1 MKNTIIVLLIALL
14 PLCSS
19 AQKKDNPLIFCYGKN
34 KVYQNELERGYLRNK
49 DLVNDKPTSE
59 DVDDYLTLY
68 QNFKLKV
75 QDAYDRQLDTL
86 PSYQKELAQYRAQL
100 AKKYLNDSSV
110 TEELVREGYQR
121 SKELVN
127 ASHILIMAGFGTS
140 AEDTLKAYNKIQGIR
155 NDILANKISFDQ
167 AAIQYSEDPSSKNKG
182 ALGYKGNLGWFSAFQ
197 FLYTFEDM
205 AYKTAVDSISPIFST
220 RYGYHILKVNGRKPS
235 LGERKIAAIKIY
247 RRPTGTPDDTMNV
260 FNRVNAVYQLLS
272 NGAGWD
278 STLTTYTEDPNARF
292 NKGVYNWFTETT
304 NKLPENIVR
313 EAFSLSVKEQI
324 SKPLFSNDAYYI
336 IKLIDKRPVPSFEDK
351 EYEIRNKV
359 TQDGRIYKS
368 TVATVARIKKE
379 NNFSEDRNA
388 LDSFAEYAGEAFK
401 QATWNP
407 ANTKNSAT
415 ELFRIGDQSI
425 IVDSFSKFIASAQR
439 PGQQIKSGKAVIK
452 SLYENFVN
460 QMVLDYEDANLEKN
474 YPEFAYVYQDF
485 KDGILFFNINS
496 EEVWNK
502 PMTDTTGLRKY
513 YNTNRDSFKWED
525 RVEMLTI
532 NAASDDILNQAYDL
546 LAKGWSKDSV
556 MNHLNKDNALNIY
569 IDLGLY
575 EKGMNPNADSL
586 IATQSNWS
594 ASSPGMIKMGI
605 VNGVYRAYAG
615 TKIIGSSLKPFEN
628 ARGDLSSMYQKHVE
642 NIWLD
647 ELRKKYKIK
656 INKKNYKAFKAKML
670 SL

>member
-1 MKNTIIVLLIALL
+1 MKNTIIVLLTALL

-19 AQKKDNPLIFCYGKN
+19 AQEKDNPLIFCYGKN

-75 QDAYDRQLDTL
+75 QDAYDRQLDTM

-205 AYKTAVDSISPIFST
+205 AYKTAVDSISPIFRT

-368 TVATVARIKKE
+368 TVATVAKIKKE

-388 LDSFAEYAGEAFK
+388 LDSFAENAGEAFK

-407 ANTKNSAT
+407 ANTKNAT
-415 ELFRIGDQSI
+415 AELFRIGDQSI
-425 IVDSFSKFIASAQR
+425 TVDSFSKFIASAQR

-502 PMTDTTGLRKY
+502 PMTDTAGLRKY
-513 YNTNRDSFKWED
+513 YNANRDSFKWED

-586 IATQSNWS
+586 IATQANWS
-594 ASSPGMIKMGI
+594 PSSPGMIKMGI
-605 VNGVYRAYAG
+605 VNGVYRAYVG